1 MNNINFFSVLISNFK
16 CAFCSNKFC
25 EVRYFPQRKN
35 SYFYNEKNIL
45 SNVKKMLINITIKCL
60 NYNFITKKVAQPFT

>member
-25 EVRYFPQRKN
+25 EVRYFPQRKT
-35 SYFYNEKNIL
+35 SYFYNGKKYFIQCEKYVN
-45 SNVKKMLINITIKCL
+45 K
-60 NYNFITKKVAQPFT
+60 YYDKVFKL

>member
-25 EVRYFPQRKN
+25 EVRYFPQRRN
-35 SYFYNEKNIL
+35 SYFYNGKKYFIQCEKDVN
-45 SNVKKMLINITIKCL
+45 K
-60 NYNFITKKVAQPFT
+60 YYDKVFKL